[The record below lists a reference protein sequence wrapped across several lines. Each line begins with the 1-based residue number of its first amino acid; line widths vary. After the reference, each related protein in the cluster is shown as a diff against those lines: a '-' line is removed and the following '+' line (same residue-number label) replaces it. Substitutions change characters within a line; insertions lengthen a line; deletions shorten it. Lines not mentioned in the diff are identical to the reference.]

1 MTKLAPEQQ
10 VPPGR
15 RIYPLDPR
23 ELSEEQIAVAFAMT
37 SRSTDPFDV
46 MAERVSEARAAE
58 FHERVVLNYGH
69 ASVAEHAVIHMAI
82 ENVSRLAC
90 DEIED
95 NRLASYTELSSRY
108 LVIERNNFHVP
119 EELEGHG
126 LRGEYVETC
135 RALFDAYEAV
145 SDALQEY
152 LQGIVKQGARESDRA
167 YANRLQRRAID
178 NARFLLPAATL
189 TNVGLTINARGMEH
203 AASKLLSSDLAES
216 RQIGEELKVQAK
228 AVTPT
233 LIKYADRNE
242 YIALTRAGL
251 REATGRVDGEPSEG
265 SSDTGRTPNGLEA
278 RVVHADPEAERKLA
292 AALLYRSSSKPYAAA
307 WSAAGRLDAAGRRAL
322 ADEALGRMGDHD
334 VPLRELESVSYGF
347 ELVMDYGAYRE
358 FSRHRMQ
365 TYIAQPLTAENGFVT
380 PPRVREAGLTARF
393 EDAVELSSRAF
404 RRLSGEVPSVAPYVV
419 THAHKRRVL
428 SLMNLR
434 ECYHLFKL
442 RTQPTA
448 HFTLREVVGAAMNAA
463 KTEHPLLFEHLRL
476 RS

>member
-1 MTKLAPEQQ
+1 MDPERHTT
-10 VPPGR
+10 PGR

-37 SRSTDPFDV
+37 SRSSDPFDV
-46 MAERVSEARAAE
+46 IAERVSESNAAE
-58 FHERVVLNYGH
+58 FHERIVLNYGH

-95 NRLASYTELSSRY
+95 NRLASFTELSSRY
-108 LVIERNNFHVP
+108 LVIESNNFHIP
-119 EELEGHG
+119 DELKGHG
-126 LRGEYVETC
+126 LRHEYVQTC
-135 RALFDAYEAV
+135 KALFEAYEAV
-145 SDALQEY
+145 SEALQAY
-152 LQGIVKQGARESDRA
+152 LRGKVRQGANERDRT
-167 YANRLQRRAID
+167 YENRLRRRAID

-203 AASKLLSSDLAES
+203 AVTKLLSSELHET
-216 RQIGEELKVQAK
+216 RQIGDELKARAK

-233 LIKYADRNE
+233 LIKYANRNE
-242 YIALTRAGL
+242 YIALTRDGL
-251 REATGRVDGEPSEG
+251 REANVRNTADPPPDSI
-265 SSDTGRTPNGLEA
+265 DTGRTPNGLEA
-278 RVVHADPEAERKLA
+278 RIVHADPDAERKLA
-292 AALLYRSSSKPYAAA
+292 AALLYRSSSRPYSAA
-307 WSAAGRLDAAGRRAL
+307 WSEAGRLGAAGRKELV
-322 ADEALGRMGDHD
+322 DEALRRMGDHD
-334 VPLRELESVSYGF
+334 VPIRELESVIYAF

-365 TYIAQPLTAENGFVT
+365 TYIPQPLTVENGFVT
-380 PPRVREAGLTARF
+380 PPRIKDASLTARF
-393 EDAVELSSRAF
+393 QDAVELSNRAF
-404 RRLSGEVPSVAPYVV
+404 ERLSGELPSVAPYVV

-428 SLMNLR
+428 SHMNLR

-448 HFTLREVVGAAMNAA
+448 HFTLREVVGAAMKAA
-463 KTEHPLLFEHLRL
+463 RTKHPLLFEHLKL

>member
-1 MTKLAPEQQ
+1 M
-10 VPPGR
+10 PPSR

-23 ELSEEQIAVAFAMT
+23 DLTEEQIAVAFAMT
-37 SRSTDPFDV
+37 SRSTEPFDV
-46 MAERVSEARAAE
+46 MAERVSETRAAE
-58 FHERVVLNYGH
+58 FHERIVLNYGH
-69 ASVAEHAVIHMAI
+69 ASVAEHAVVHMAI

-108 LVIERNNFHVP
+108 LVIDSNNFHIP

-126 LRGEYVETC
+126 LQEEYVETC
-135 RALFDAYEAV
+135 RALFEAYEAV
-145 SDALQEY
+145 SER
-152 LQGIVKQGARESDRA
+152 LQGYLRTIVSQGARESDRG

-178 NARFLLPAATL
+178 NARFLLPASTL

-203 AASKLLSSDLAES
+203 AVSKLLSSELDES
-216 RQIGEELKVQAK
+216 RHIGEELKAQAK

-233 LIKYADRNE
+233 LIKYANRNE

-251 REATGRVDGEPSEG
+251 RETAAQLDAEPAESADGEW
-265 SSDTGRTPNGLEA
+265 TPNGLEA
-278 RVVHADPEAERKLA
+278 RLVHSDPEAERKLA
-292 AALLYRSSSKPYAAA
+292 AALLYRSSSQPYAAA
-307 WSAAGRLDAAGRRAL
+307 WSAAGRLDADGRRAL
-322 ADEALGRMGDHD
+322 VEEALGRMGDHD
-334 VPLRELESVSYGF
+334 VPIRELESVRYGF

-358 FSRHRMQ
+358 YSRHRMQ
-365 TYIAQPLTAENGFVT
+365 TYIAQPLTASNGFVT
-380 PPRVREAGLTARF
+380 PPRIKEAGLTSRF
-393 EDAVELSSRAF
+393 EDAVGQSSRAF
-404 RRLSGEVPSVAPYVV
+404 ERLSGELPSIAPYVV

-428 SLMNLR
+428 SHMNLR

-463 KTEHPLLFEHLRL
+463 RAEHPLLFEYLKL

>member
-1 MTKLAPEQQ
+1 MPAN
-10 VPPGR
+10 R

-23 ELSEEQIAVAFAMT
+23 DLTEEQIAVAFAMT
-37 SRSTDPFDV
+37 SRSSEPFDV
-46 MAERVSEARAAE
+46 MAERVSESRAAE

-119 EELEGHG
+119 DELDGHG
-126 LRGEYVETC
+126 LRDEYVSTC
-135 RALFDAYEAV
+135 RTLFEAYEAV
-145 SDALQEY
+145 SEGLQAH
-152 LQGIVKQGARESDRA
+152 LRSIVRQGARESERA
-167 YANRLQRRAID
+167 YVNRLRRRAID

-203 AASKLLSSDLAES
+203 AVSKLLSSDLGES
-216 RQIGEELKVQAK
+216 RQIGEELKAQAK

-242 YIALTRAGL
+242 YISLTRVGL
-251 REATGRVDGEPSEG
+251 REASIRSDAEPAEQPA
-265 SSDTGRTPNGLEA
+265 DADGRTPNGLEA
-278 RVVHADPEAERKLA
+278 RLVHADPDAERKLA
-292 AALLYRSSSKPYAAA
+292 AALLYRSSSQPYAAA
-307 WSAAGRLDAAGRRAL
+307 WSAAGRLDADSRKAL
-322 ADEALGRMGDHD
+322 VEEALGRMGGHD
-334 VPLRELESVSYGF
+334 VPLRELESVGYGF

-365 TYIAQPLTAENGFVT
+365 TYIAQPLTAGNGFVT
-380 PPRVREAGLTARF
+380 PPRVKEAGLNSRF
-393 EDAVELSSRAF
+393 EDAVEVSSRAF
-404 RRLSGEVPSVAPYVV
+404 ERLSGELPSIAPYVV

-463 KTEHPLLFEHLRL
+463 RAEHPLLFEHLKL

>member
-152 LQGIVKQGARESDRA
+152 LPGIVKQGARESDRA

-251 REATGRVDGEPSEG
+251 REGDRPSRRG
-265 SSDTGRTPNGLEA
+265 TIRRLVRHRPHAKWTRGQGCACGPGGGTQAGGGIAVPVLVEA
-278 RVVHADPEAERKLA
+278 VC
-292 AALLYRSSSKPYAAA
+292 
-307 WSAAGRLDAAGRRAL
+307 GRLERRRSAGCRRAK
-322 ADEALGRMGDHD
+322 GIG
-334 VPLRELESVSYGF
+334 
-347 ELVMDYGAYRE
+347 
-358 FSRHRMQ
+358 
-365 TYIAQPLTAENGFVT
+365 
-380 PPRVREAGLTARF
+380 
-393 EDAVELSSRAF
+393 
-404 RRLSGEVPSVAPYVV
+404 
-419 THAHKRRVL
+419 
-428 SLMNLR
+428 
-434 ECYHLFKL
+434 
-442 RTQPTA
+442 
-448 HFTLREVVGAAMNAA
+448 
-463 KTEHPLLFEHLRL
+463 
-476 RS
+476 